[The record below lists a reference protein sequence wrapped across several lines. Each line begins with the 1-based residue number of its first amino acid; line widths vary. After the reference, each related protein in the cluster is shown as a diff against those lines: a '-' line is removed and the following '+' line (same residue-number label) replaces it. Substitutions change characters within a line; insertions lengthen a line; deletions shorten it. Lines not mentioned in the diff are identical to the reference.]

1 MFADC
6 LQIQFKLSDFSL
18 SVEMQLRLKMAS
30 KKCYISVP
38 VSRGR
43 QPVFEN
49 EFISDT

>member
-6 LQIQFKLSDFSL
+6 LQIQFRLSDFIR

-30 KKCYISVP
+30 KKCYISVSL
-38 VSRGR
+38 SRSR